1 MQFHAEECSSTIK
14 FDSTAVEQRVQEP
27 CSVEKGGNVR
37 VSFIDVGKG
46 DCILLQSGQSAAL
59 IDTGYDRT
67 SNEVLSF
74 LRERG
79 VDHLELL
86 IITHYDRDHVGG
98 VRAIGSEI
106 AIDMVYLPAY
116 EGVDKNYRTLMSAI
130 ETLGLPTRRIDKT
143 LPLQLGD
150 AHLSINPSGVTFVP
164 DAKGDEGN
172 DNDLSLVT
180 SLTCGADTFILTGDL
195 EKDGIEAYLNVGYGR
210 FDVLK
215 VPCHG
220 EKCSCTV
227 EFLEDVQPQ
236 IAIITDSVDDPAAK
250 KTLKLLAE
258 KGIDTYRTSVDGT
271 IVVQGDG
278 AGNYTVSC

>member
-1 MQFHAEECSSTIK
+1 MIKLDQTVVERREQWPSSTGEGR
-14 FDSTAVEQRVQEP
+14 A
-27 CSVEKGGNVR
+27 VR

-67 SNEVLSF
+67 SERVLSF

-79 VDHLELL
+79 VEHLDFL

-98 VRAIGSEI
+98 VCAIGSSVT
-106 AIDMVYLPAY
+106 IDMVYLPAY
-116 EGVDKNYRTLMSAI
+116 EGVDKNYRSLMSTI
-130 ETLGLPTRRIDKT
+130 GDLGLTTRKVDEV
-143 LPLQLGD
+143 LPIKLGGVL
-150 AHLSINPSGVTFVP
+150 LSVHPSGVAFVP

-180 SLTCGADTFILTGDL
+180 SLASGGDTFIFTGDL
-195 EKDGIEAYLNVGYGR
+195 EEDGVEAYLGAGYGQ

-220 EKCSCTV
+220 EKCSNI
-227 EFLEDVQPQ
+227 EELLEDAQPR
-236 IAIITDSVDDPAAK
+236 IAIITDSMDDPAAK
-250 KTLKLLAE
+250 KTLKLLTE
-258 KGIDTYRTSVDGT
+258 RGIGVYRTSVAGT

-278 AGNYTVSC
+278 AGNYAVSCQNAH